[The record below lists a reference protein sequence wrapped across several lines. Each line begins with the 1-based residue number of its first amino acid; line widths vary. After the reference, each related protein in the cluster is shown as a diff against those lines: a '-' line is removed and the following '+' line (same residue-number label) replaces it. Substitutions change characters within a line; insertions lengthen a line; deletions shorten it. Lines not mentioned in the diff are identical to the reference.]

1 MKHAKE
7 RTNKA
12 KRAKHSDGKKSIKI
26 IIIIV
31 AILLLGIIAY
41 KMNDFIILGK
51 NKTINLVINNKN
63 VTSNLKKD
71 ILIKDNEIYLSKQD
85 LGNFFDKYIYEDEE
99 NNQIITTYNTKTAAI
114 SLEKNTININGSNKD
129 TFTHAIKQDGN
140 VFIPIEELKDVYG
153 IEIKYLED
161 SKVLTIDSLSKEQKK
176 AIINKNTS
184 VKSSTKI
191 ISKTVDRVKKG
202 NYVIVIS
209 EEKGYARIRTE
220 NGKLGYIKSS
230 KLSNTVVVREEMKEV
245 NQIEGKVNLVWDYYS
260 NYAKAPDRAGENME
274 GVNVVSPSFFHLDSN
289 GELKENVGEAGK
301 QYVEWAHENG
311 YKVWPMV
318 QNDGEGMLSV
328 TSEIMNSYKKRQ
340 ELINQIIVAC
350 VQYKLDGINID
361 FENMKQEDKDLYSRF
376 IIELTP
382 RLKDMGLAISVD
394 VTAPDGG
401 ETWSMCFDRNVI
413 GDVADY
419 IVFMAYDQYGASSN
433 KSGTTA
439 GYNWVQLSLK
449 KFLETE
455 DIESN
460 KIILAIPLYARLWTE
475 NKDGKLIRQSAVPIR
490 NTENVIPSDAERK
503 WDDNLKQYYVEYEE
517 GNNIKKIWLEEEE
530 SLKAKISLVTENSLG
545 GVASWA
551 KDMEN
556 EGFWTFLNDQI

>member
-31 AILLLGIIAY
+31 AILLIGIIAY

-99 NNQIITTYNTKTAAI
+99 NNQIITTYNTKIAAI

-202 NYVIVIS
+202 SYVIVIS

-230 KLSNTVVVREEMKEV
+230 KLSNTVVVREEMKEA

-340 ELINQIIVAC
+340 ELINEIIVAC